1 MNNSLLFNNIH
12 YNKIIKKN
20 IFEEHPNKNIF
31 INIFILLIFI
41 IILGLFL
48 SYRYKCK
55 QDMQNKTLSENI
67 EKKNS
72 DIGEN
77 TDLEKKNINNTEYEK
92 TNLNTNEN
100 INKNN
105 SLNNI
110 SIKNEKNILLDI
122 QNNNFG
128 NNLDDED
135 IQYHLL

>member
-20 IFEEHPNKNIF
+20 MFEEHPNKNIF

-55 QDMQNKTLSENI
+55 QDMKNKILSENI
-67 EKKNS
+67 EKNS
-72 DIGEN
+72 DIEEN

-92 TNLNTNEN
+92 SNLNTNEN
-100 INKNN
+100 INKTD

>member
-20 IFEEHPNKNIF
+20 MFEEHPNKNIF

-55 QDMQNKTLSENI
+55 QDMKNKTLSENI

-72 DIGEN
+72 DKEEN
-77 TDLEKKNINNTEYEK
+77 TDLEKKNINNTGYEK

-100 INKNN
+100 INKND

>member
-72 DIGEN
+72 DIEEN
-77 TDLEKKNINNTEYEK
+77 IDLEKKNINNTEYEK
-92 TNLNTNEN
+92 SNLNTNEN

>member
-20 IFEEHPNKNIF
+20 MFEEHPNKNIF

-55 QDMQNKTLSENI
+55 QDMKNKILSENI

-72 DIGEN
+72 DIEEN

-100 INKNN
+100 INKND

>member
-55 QDMQNKTLSENI
+55 QDMKNKTLSENI

-72 DIGEN
+72 DIEEN

-92 TNLNTNEN
+92 SNLNTNEN
-100 INKNN
+100 INKND